1 MKREHIIRVVAGT
14 LVTAGSLLSY
24 FVSPGWVILPL
35 FVGVNLIQSSFTKFC
50 PLESILKK
58 FNVK

>member
-1 MKREHIIRVVAGT
+1 MKRKHIIRAVAGT
-14 LVTAGSLLSY
+14 LVTVGSLLTY

-35 FVGVNLIQSSFTKFC
+35 FVGINLIQSSLTKFC
-50 PLESILKK
+50 PLESILDK